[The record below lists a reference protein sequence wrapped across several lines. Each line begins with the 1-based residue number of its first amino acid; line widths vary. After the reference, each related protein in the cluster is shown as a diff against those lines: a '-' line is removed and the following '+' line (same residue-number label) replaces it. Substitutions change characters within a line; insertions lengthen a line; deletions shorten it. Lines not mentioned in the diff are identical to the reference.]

1 MSIDI
6 NLNFV
11 RGDFTLALE
20 VSLNSE
26 GVTGIFGRSGSGKT
40 SLLRCIAGLERA
52 QGELSING
60 QYWQSATEFIPTH
73 KRAIGYVFQQAS
85 LFPHLSIKENLVY
98 GLKRTAKEARN
109 IPLSDAVDLLGLEHF
124 LSRMPN
130 QLSGGQQQRVA
141 IARALLSSP
150 RLLLL
155 DEPLSSLDAES
166 KEEILPYIEALNR
179 ELDMPILYV
188 SHSAKEVTR
197 LADHILLLE
206 DGKLLASGKI
216 NELLTDPQLPLAY
229 RDDASTVLSGTV
241 TALDTEFHLSTVS
254 IPGGEISIT
263 RHDLDVGSPVRIQIY
278 ARDVS
283 LALTEPQQSSI
294 QNILQGKII
303 SINDT
308 RDPAQVL
315 IELDLGGQRC
325 LSRITQK
332 SVATLDLQPGT
343 ELYLQIK
350 SVAVIESSH

>member
-60 QYWQSATEFIPTH
+60 RHWQSATDFIPTH
-73 KRAIGYVFQQAS
+73 QRAIGYVFQQAS
-85 LFPHLSIKENLVY
+85 LFPHLSIKENLLY
-98 GLKRTAKEARN
+98 GLKRTAKEKRN
-109 IPLSDAVDLLGLEHF
+109 ILLSEAIDLLGLEHY
-124 LSRMPN
+124 LARMPN

-155 DEPLSSLDAES
+155 DEPLSSLDAEG

-179 ELDMPILYV
+179 NLDMPILYV

-241 TALDTEFHLSTVS
+241 TALDSQFHLSTVS

-308 RDPAQVL
+308 HDPAQVL

-332 SVATLDLQPGT
+332 SAATLDLQPGT

>member
-98 GLKRTAKEARN
+98 GLKRTAKAARN

-124 LSRMPN
+124 LSRMPG